1 MDSSEENFKLWSK
14 KPFDK
19 ETIKEVYKLKKEL
32 NQSDFNDIF
41 HKNLEF
47 GTGGMRGIMG
57 VGPNRINKYSL
68 GKATQG
74 ICNFIH
80 DLEIKNPK
88 VIIGYD
94 SRNNGK
100 YLSEVVADIFT
111 ANNIKTY
118 IFDEIKP
125 TPIISFGVR
134 ELSCVCGIV
143 ITASH
148 NPPDYNGYKVYWS
161 DGGQI
166 VPPIDK
172 KLIDSISRT
181 NFTDINF
188 TANNNLKTT
197 DYNKIENEY
206 LKKLSDYLK
215 KIEIKK
221 EKKKLKVVFTPIH
234 GTSYK
239 MIPLLLEDYGFE
251 YKTVESQMIPDGNFS
266 TVKSPNPEE
275 AEALAH
281 GIGLAKKY
289 NYDIVVG
296 TDPDS
301 DRFGIAFKHDNE
313 YILLN
318 GNQTMAVMLDYLL
331 KKIKT
336 NQKSSF
342 IASTVVSTPMIE
354 KIAKQN
360 NVEIKLSL
368 TGFKWIGKM
377 INDFPKKYF
386 IAGGEESYGFLFGDF
401 VRDKD
406 AIASSLLI
414 CEIFNEL
421 KEKNK
426 SFLSILID
434 CYIKYGFYSE
444 KLVTKKL
451 NGLDG
456 KKKIEAIID
465 NVRKNPPKKIGNS
478 AVLIKEDYL
487 LGEKL
492 NLKTKKTEKI
502 KLPKSNLIILK
513 CEDETSVCLRPSGT
527 EPKIKYYFSVNSS
540 LKSADHYIKIKSDL
554 DSKLNQL
561 IKELI

>member
-1 MDSSEENFKLWSK
+1 MDLAEKNFKIWSK
-14 KPFDK
+14 EPFDR
-19 ETIKEVYKLKKEL
+19 ETTNEVYRLKEKLD
-32 NQSDFNDIF
+32 QSEFNDIF
-41 HKNLEF
+41 HKDLEF
-47 GTGGMRGIMG
+47 GTGGIRGIMG
-57 VGPNRINKYSL
+57 IGPNRINKYSL

-74 ICNFIH
+74 ISNFIN
-80 DLEIKNPK
+80 DLKIKDPA

-100 YLSEVVADIFT
+100 YLSEVVSDIFN

-118 IFDEIKP
+118 VFDEIKP

-134 ELSCVCGIV
+134 NLSCICGIV

-148 NPPDYNGYKVYWS
+148 NPPEYNGYKVYWS

-172 KLIDSISRT
+172 KLISSISRT
-181 NFTDINF
+181 NYGDINF
-188 TANNNLKTT
+188 KANKNLKLTN
-197 DYNKIENEY
+197 YNKIEKEY
-206 LKKLSDYLK
+206 FKKLYDYLK
-215 KIEIKK
+215 KIGIKK

-239 MIPLLLEDYGFE
+239 MIPSLLDDYGFE

-266 TVKSPNPEE
+266 TVISLNPEE
-275 AEALAH
+275 AEALSS
-281 GIGLAKKY
+281 GISLAKKL

-301 DRFGIAFKHDNE
+301 DRFGIAIKQNNE
-313 YILLN
+313 FILLN
-318 GNQTMAVMLDYLL
+318 GNQTMVLMLDYLL
-331 KKIKT
+331 KKNK
-336 NQKSSF
+336 NHKNSF

-354 KIAKQN
+354 NIAKLN
-360 NVEIKLSL
+360 NVEIMLSL

-377 INDFPKKYF
+377 INDFPEKYF
-386 IAGGEESYGFLFGDF
+386 VAGGEESYGFLFGDF

-414 CEIFNEL
+414 CEILNEL

-426 SFLSILID
+426 SFLSQIID
-434 CYIKYGFYSE
+434 CYIKYGFYKE

-451 NGLDG
+451 TGLDG
-456 KKKIEAIID
+456 RKKINSIID
-465 NVRKNPPKKIGNS
+465 NIRNNPPKKVGNS
-478 AVLIKEDYL
+478 DVLVMEDYL

-492 NLKTKKTEKI
+492 NLKTKKSEKI

-513 CEDETSVCLRPSGT
+513 CEDKTSVCLRPSGT
-527 EPKIKYYFSVNSS
+527 EPKIKYYFSVSSS
-540 LKSADHYIKIKSDL
+540 LKSTKNYIKVNNDL
-554 DSKLNQL
+554 DLKLNQL
-561 IKELI
+561 IKEIV

>member
-1 MDSSEENFKLWSK
+1 MDLAEKNFKVWSN

-19 ETIKEVYKLKKEL
+19 DTTKEVYRLKEKL
-32 NQSDFNDIF
+32 NQSEFNDIF
-41 HKNLEF
+41 HKDLEF
-47 GTGGMRGIMG
+47 GTGGIRGIMG
-57 VGPNRINKYSL
+57 IGPNRINKYSL

-74 ICNFIH
+74 ISNFIN
-80 DLEIKNPK
+80 DLKIKDPA

-100 YLSEVVADIFT
+100 YLSEVVSDIFN

-118 IFDEIKP
+118 VFDEIKP

-134 ELSCVCGIV
+134 NLSCICGIV

-148 NPPDYNGYKVYWS
+148 NPPEYNGYKVYWS

-172 KLIDSISRT
+172 KLISSISRT
-181 NFTDINF
+181 NYGDINF
-188 TANNNLKTT
+188 KANKNLKLTN
-197 DYNKIENEY
+197 YNKIEKEY
-206 LKKLSDYLK
+206 FKKLYDYLK
-215 KIEIKK
+215 KIGIKK

-239 MIPLLLEDYGFE
+239 MIPSLLEDYGFE

-266 TVKSPNPEE
+266 TVISPNPEE
-275 AEALAH
+275 AEALSS
-281 GIGLAKKY
+281 GISLAKKL

-301 DRFGIAFKHDNE
+301 DRFGIAIKQNNE
-313 YILLN
+313 FILLN
-318 GNQTMAVMLDYLL
+318 GNQTMVLMLDYLL
-331 KKIKT
+331 KKNT
-336 NQKSSF
+336 NRKNSF

-354 KIAKQN
+354 NIAKLN
-360 NVEIKLSL
+360 NVEIMLSL

-377 INDFPKKYF
+377 INDFPEKYF
-386 IAGGEESYGFLFGDF
+386 VAGGEESYGFLFGDF

-414 CEIFNEL
+414 CEILNEL

-426 SFLSILID
+426 SFLSQLID
-434 CYIKYGFYSE
+434 CYIKYGFYKE

-451 NGLDG
+451 TGIDG
-456 KKKIEAIID
+456 RKKIDSIID
-465 NVRKNPPKKIGNS
+465 NIRKNPPKKIGNS
-478 AVLIKEDYL
+478 DVLIMEDYL

-492 NLKTKKTEKI
+492 NLRTKKSEKI

-513 CEDETSVCLRPSGT
+513 CEDKTSICLRPSGT
-527 EPKIKYYFSVNSS
+527 EPKIKYYFSVSSS
-540 LKSADHYIKIKSDL
+540 LKSAKNHIKVNSYLDL
-554 DSKLNQL
+554 KLNQL
-561 IKELI
+561 IKEIV